1 MSTDLYKFLVYFS
14 EILIIER
21 KSGTIILYMTS
32 ERIKNM
38 LSQRLK
44 STRKA
49 KGLTQSELARKVNTT
64 KGTVSNYENGYSTP
78 SNEML
83 VSLANALDVSVDY
96 LLGRTNYLLALED
109 HNDYL
114 TEPKNMKTL
123 KKIFK
128 LMQKYDIE
136 DSSFLDFE
144 KWGSMGPE
152 QIRELENYFQYLVQK
167 SKDRD
172 DNSGE

>member
-1 MSTDLYKFLVYFS
+1 
-14 EILIIER
+14 
-21 KSGTIILYMTS
+21 MTS
-32 ERIKNM
+32 ERIIIM

-44 STRKA
+44 SSRKA
-49 KGLTQSELARKVNTT
+49 KGLTQSELAKKVNTT

-83 VSLANALDVSVDY
+83 VSLANALDVSADY
-96 LLGRTNYLLALED
+96 LLGRTNNLILKEV
-109 HNDYL
+109 
-114 TEPKNMKTL
+114 KNEYVNETKEMENF

-128 LMQKYDIE
+128 LMQKYGIE
-136 DSSFLDFE
+136 ESSFLDFE

-172 DNSGE
+172 DHSGE